1 MEIDIQILKELP
13 VEQIKKFEDMTIYNI
28 AAITREFTKSS
39 NAYPYLTGELQKSE
53 VALPIQQVDKMNYG
67 LGAGIDYAKKVWNYK
82 NANWTNPSTQP
93 QWYASVLRNNY
104 EVIISNAVQTA
115 LKEV

>member
-1 MEIDIQILKELP
+1 MEIDIQVLKELP
-13 VEQIKKFEDMTIYNI
+13 VEQIKKFEDRTIYNI
-28 AAITREFTKSS
+28 AAITREFTKSA

-104 EVIISNAVQTA
+104 EVIVNNAVQTA